1 MPASANVRATPV
13 HALPI
18 IGTPVDMRDQGT
30 AGVDVNALQILDFT
44 KKMLTTP
51 RSALLGPSSS
61 YSRASAKTV
70 FQDDKLVTLK
80 PNQFGTTYD
89 VEEGCYGYLPENY
102 GVNLALWSEGG
113 VGSFDGASAV
123 TDAPGFNG
131 FSASIGFGDNATF
144 RFIYRAVDGIWGT
157 EVAGVRGQWSSF
169 FFRMDDGAAPVVGG
183 NETTGDFVIMVDSVI
198 VPIEKIV
205 TQKICEGLYRVIA
218 YTERET
224 SGTSIVEILKY
235 QTQSSRSFRVTGMH
249 VDNWMQE
256 SLVSSY
262 IPTTTAAVDVAAD
275 TWVLPTS
282 AIFADPSL
290 TVSEGTLLVDS
301 RATSDSFLAENGFYQ
316 LLAFYEN
323 NSLNIV
329 GLFSV
334 KDFGLCAIGAEQTGP
349 TVVLAPLV
357 APPVMRN
364 RVALAASPTGYLAA
378 VDGSAVDVT
387 SLNAVPFPLTDSVI
401 ISGVLSPSPKHF
413 IYTLGFAPVALGQTS
428 LDEVS
433 I

>member
-1 MPASANVRATPV
+1 
-13 HALPI
+13 
-18 IGTPVDMRDQGT
+18 MRDQGT

-51 RSALLGPSSS
+51 RSALLDPSSS

-70 FQDDKLVTLK
+70 FQDDKLVMLK

-102 GVNLALWSEGG
+102 GVNLALWSEGD
-113 VGSFDGASAV
+113 VDSFDGASAV

-157 EVAGVRGQWSSF
+157 EVAGVKGHWSSF

-218 YTERET
+218 YTEREA
-224 SGTSIVEILKY
+224 SGTLIVEILKY
-235 QTQSSRSFRVTGMH
+235 PAQSSRSFRVTGMH
-249 VDNWMQE
+249 VNNLAQGSLE
-256 SLVSSY
+256 GSLVSSY
-262 IPTTTAAVDVAAD
+262 IPTTTAAVDVAKD

-301 RATSDSFLAENGFYQ
+301 RATSDSFLADNGFYL
-316 LLAFYEN
+316 LLAFNES
-323 NSLNIV
+323 NSYNLAGFFSDKDL
-329 GLFSV
+329 GLYALGV
-334 KDFGLCAIGAEQTGP
+334 EQTEP
-349 TVVLAPLV
+349 TIVYAPLV
-357 APPVMRN
+357 APSVMRN

-378 VDGSAVDVT
+378 VNGSAVDVT

-401 ISGVLSPSPKHF
+401 ISNESPSPNHF

>member
-30 AGVDVNALQILDFT
+30 AGVEVNALQILDFT

-51 RSALLGPSSS
+51 RSALLDPSSG

-70 FQDDKLVTLK
+70 FQDDKLVMLE

-102 GVNLALWSEGG
+102 GVNLALWSAGDVE
-113 VGSFDGASAV
+113 SFDGASAV

-131 FSASIGFGDNATF
+131 FSASIGFGDNTTF

-157 EVAGVRGQWSSF
+157 EEAGVKGQWSSF

-224 SGTSIVEILKY
+224 SGTSIVEVIKY

-249 VDNWMQE
+249 VDNRTQE

-301 RATSDSFLAENGFYQ
+301 RATSDSLLSENGSYL
-316 LLAFYEN
+316 LLAFNESGSY
-323 NSLNIV
+323 NIA

-334 KDFGLCAIGAEQTGP
+334 KDLGLCAAGVEQTEF
-349 TVVLAPLV
+349 TIAVAPLV

-378 VDGSAVDVT
+378 VNGSAVDAT
-387 SLNAVPFPLTDSVI
+387 SLNVVPFPLTDTVF
-401 ISGVLSPSPKHF
+401 ISGVSLSPKHF

-428 LDEVS
+428 LNEVS
-433 I
+433 T

>member
-30 AGVDVNALQILDFT
+30 AGVDVKALQILDFT

-51 RSALLGPSSS
+51 RSALLDPSSS

-70 FQDDKLVTLK
+70 FQDDKLVMLK

-102 GVNLALWSEGG
+102 GVNLALWSEGD
-113 VGSFDGASAV
+113 VDSFDGASAV

-157 EVAGVRGQWSSF
+157 EVAGIRGQWSSF

-198 VPIEKIV
+198 VPTEKIV

-224 SGTSIVEILKY
+224 GGTLIVEVIKY
-235 QTQSSRSFRVTGMH
+235 QAQSSRSFRVTGMH
-249 VDNWMQE
+249 VDNWGLE
-256 SLVSSY
+256 DLVSSY

-275 TWVLPTS
+275 TWILPTS

-301 RATSDSFLAENGFYQ
+301 RATSDSFLAESGFYG
-316 LLAFYEN
+316 LLAFNEKSSYN
-323 NSLNIV
+323 LA
-329 GLFSV
+329 GLFSI
-334 KDFGLCAIGAEQTGP
+334 KDLGLCAIGIEQTEP
-349 TVVLAPLV
+349 ILVFAPLV

-378 VDGSAVDVT
+378 VNGSAVDVT

-401 ISGVLSPSPKHF
+401 MSGTLLSPKHF

>member
-51 RSALLGPSSS
+51 RSALLDPSSS

-102 GVNLALWSEGG
+102 GVNLALWSEGD
-113 VGSFDGASAV
+113 VDSFDGASAV

-224 SGTSIVEILKY
+224 GGTLIVEILKY

-249 VDNWMQE
+249 VDNWVQE
-256 SLVSSY
+256 NLVSSY

-275 TWVLPTS
+275 TWILPTS
-282 AIFADPSL
+282 TIFADPSL

-301 RATSDSFLAENGFYQ
+301 RATSDSFLAENGLYL
-316 LLAFYEN
+316 LLAFNEN
-323 NSLNIV
+323 NSFNLA

-334 KDFGLCAIGAEQTGP
+334 KDFGLCAIGVEQTGP
-349 TVVLAPLV
+349 TVGLAPLV
-357 APPVMRN
+357 APSVMRN

-378 VDGSAVDVT
+378 VNGSAVDVT

-401 ISGVLSPSPKHF
+401 ISNGSPSPKHF